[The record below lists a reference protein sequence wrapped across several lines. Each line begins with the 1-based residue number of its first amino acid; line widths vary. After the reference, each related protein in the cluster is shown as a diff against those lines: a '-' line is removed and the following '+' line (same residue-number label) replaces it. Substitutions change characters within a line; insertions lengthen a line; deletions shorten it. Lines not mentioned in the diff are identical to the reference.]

1 MAREG
6 AGADAVEA
14 IEVAARRDAE
24 AEQRRNAEAL
34 SAARA
39 EAELRRQSSE
49 QHKDECKELRQTVRD
64 LKGTI
69 GTQRAYIRAN
79 DDADDLRLQLRK
91 LQRALDVAEAK
102 ASKTDQL
109 EVRLQDLQNEL
120 EAHRAQGE
128 VFSVDATRLS
138 VCPSQMPP
146 PLPPR
151 PATQTLADGAVVP
164 AATVAPAPP
173 SVVSDFDAELLGAC
187 RKHHLTGRWRVVARR
202 LKLWRIVQTAHALRE
217 HCDAPTPVASPVT
230 SPARTE
236 ELEPTAEPSP
246 ASTEEEPSPTKTEPS
261 SQPLSLS
268 AWASAAPSLPKTPP
282 ADRDGALNSLNAWAS
297 RRSPEPAASASPEL
311 ALGAFSSRK
320 SLESPPRS
328 PARTT
333 SPLAA
338 FMAKVP
344 NPTSPVLSPRSQAK
358 SPTKLAAFVAA
369 VPNPQ
374 SPRAPSPPLSSRLR
388 SSAGANRKRSKT
400 PGSRKT
406 PIKTRENS
414 PPPRRSPRRSPRFQR
429 SD

>member
-1 MAREG
+1 MVWSRVRLPARLSLAREG

-14 IEVAARRDAE
+14 IEAAARRDAEAAARRDAEVAARRDAE

-120 EAHRAQGE
+120 DAHKAQGE
-128 VFSVDATRLS
+128 VFAVDATRLS

-173 SVVSDFDAELLGAC
+173 TVASDFDAELLGAC

-217 HCDAPTPVASPVT
+217 HCDAPTPVASPVAEEPVA

-246 ASTEEEPSPTKTEPS
+246 ASTEEAPSPTKTEP
-261 SQPLSLS
+261 
-268 AWASAAPSLPKTPP
+268 
-282 ADRDGALNSLNAWAS
+282 
-297 RRSPEPAASASPEL
+297 
-311 ALGAFSSRK
+311 
-320 SLESPPRS
+320 
-328 PARTT
+328 
-333 SPLAA
+333 
-338 FMAKVP
+338 
-344 NPTSPVLSPRSQAK
+344 
-358 SPTKLAAFVAA
+358 
-369 VPNPQ
+369 
-374 SPRAPSPPLSSRLR
+374 
-388 SSAGANRKRSKT
+388 
-400 PGSRKT
+400 
-406 PIKTRENS
+406 
-414 PPPRRSPRRSPRFQR
+414 
-429 SD
+429 